1 MAPVLS
7 KERGDG
13 AVAGT
18 LKSSTS
24 QHQWFA
30 EEIEAKGGHCLV
42 AWGKV
47 ARPRELGGPGISD
60 QKGLGW
66 ALRMLGYGWK
76 KLNRTGQRR
85 IHRGGK
91 VGHGPPS
98 ILYTLLCI

>member
-76 KLNRTGQRR
+76 KLNRTGYGACFQVQEQVRVFFR
-85 IHRGGK
+85 
-91 VGHGPPS
+91 
-98 ILYTLLCI
+98 LA